1 MRIQMSIN
9 FKSWRIRD
17 TKAKLERMTL
27 STSMLFTKQIA
38 LLESLMSIE
47 TISLRNAR
55 WARRYLV
62 ERMRPIYLDQ
72 GTIDIMNRFEER
84 FAAAEQR
91 RIRRREK
98 KLALKAEGATTG
110 TSSTCGRKPK
120 GAAPILLAPAP
131 SLDLMKLWESMSTSP
146 STEEKSK

>member
-1 MRIQMSIN
+1 
-9 FKSWRIRD
+9 
-17 TKAKLERMTL
+17 
-27 STSMLFTKQIA
+27 
-38 LLESLMSIE
+38 
-47 TISLRNAR
+47 
-55 WARRYLV
+55 
-62 ERMRPIYLDQ
+62 
-72 GTIDIMNRFEER
+72 MNRFEER

-91 RIRRREK
+91 RIRRREM

>member
-1 MRIQMSIN
+1 MSIN

-27 STSMLFTKQIA
+27 STPMLFTKQIA

-72 GTIDIMNRFEER
+72 GTIDIMNRFEAR
-84 FAAAEQR
+84 FESAEQR

-98 KLALKAEGATTG
+98 KLAEKAA
-110 TSSTCGRKPK
+110 GRAPGNSVVVPK
-120 GAAPILLAPAP
+120 GAPDSVAPAAEPVPP
-131 SLDLMKLWESMSTSP
+131 SDLLKLWESMI
-146 STEEKSK
+146 EENNK

>member
-1 MRIQMSIN
+1 MGLN
-9 FKSWRIRD
+9 FKSHRIRE

-27 STSMLFTKQIA
+27 STPMLFTKQIA

-72 GTIDIMNRFEER
+72 GTIDIMNRFEAR
-84 FAAAEQR
+84 FESAEQR

-98 KLALKAEGATTG
+98 KLALKAQAADAG
-110 TSSTCGRKPK
+110 TPGKRGRKPK
-120 GAAPILLAPAP
+120 GAAPTLVTPVPSSDLL
-131 SLDLMKLWESMSTSP
+131 KLWQSMSESP

>member
-1 MRIQMSIN
+1 LSIN

-27 STSMLFTKQIA
+27 STPMLFTKQIA

-47 TISLRNAR
+47 TISIRNAQ

-72 GTIDIMNRFEER
+72 GTIEIMNKFEER
-84 FAAAEQR
+84 FEAAE
-91 RIRRREK
+91 RRRENRKAK
-98 KLALKAEGATTG
+98 KLALKAEGAATG
-110 TSSTCGRKPK
+110 TSRTRGRKPK
-120 GAAPILLAPAP
+120 GAAPTPVAPVP
-131 SLDLMKLWESMSTSP
+131 SSDLMKLWESMSASP